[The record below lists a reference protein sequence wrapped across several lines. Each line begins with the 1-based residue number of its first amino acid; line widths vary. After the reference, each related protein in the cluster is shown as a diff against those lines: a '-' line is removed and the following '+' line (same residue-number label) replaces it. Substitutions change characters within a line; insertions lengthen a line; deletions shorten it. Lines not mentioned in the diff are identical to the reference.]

1 MEKIHNNL
9 IVSCQALE
17 DEPLH
22 SSFLMSKM
30 ALAAQM
36 GGAKGIRANSV
47 EDIHAIKNEVD
58 LPIIGIIKKDYMG
71 TDVYI
76 TPTMK
81 EVDALVEEGV
91 DIIAM
96 DATIQLRLNDLSLD
110 DFFKAVKEKYPHQLF
125 MADCSTVEEA
135 IHADELGFDFIGTTL
150 VGYTPQS
157 QNLKIEN
164 NDFEIIKEIVK
175 HVKHPVIG
183 EGNIDTPEKVKRV
196 LELGCYSVVVGSI
209 ITRPQIITKR
219 FVDKIKDEKREE
231 K

>member
-17 DEPLH
+17 GEPLH
-22 SSFLMSKM
+22 SSFIMSKM